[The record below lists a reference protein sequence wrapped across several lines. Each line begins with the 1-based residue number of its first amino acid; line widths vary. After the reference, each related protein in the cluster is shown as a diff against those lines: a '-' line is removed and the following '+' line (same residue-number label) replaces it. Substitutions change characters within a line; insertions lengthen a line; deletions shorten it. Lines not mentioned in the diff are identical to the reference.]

1 MRKIYSLVLLAA
13 ALLVGTNAWAATYNV
28 NVATYDELIAAVEG
42 PTTGTGEYV
51 AGDIVN
57 ITLTDNLSFTLDNY
71 STPYATTT
79 NHVTAAK
86 NHISEIHKG
95 QVVNVNLNNH
105 NITSQALFVFAVYYG
120 KLNLTGHGT
129 ITNSLHRYQEN
140 TKTATGV
147 SEASVVWMAGIN
159 QANCATDRSYLNVG
173 PEVTLDC
180 PNGKCGVYV
189 NQIASGDN
197 GYTTNT
203 CKTYKLVPKNW
214 SAKNS
219 AGLDCAYGVYADIY
233 GTVRGYRY
241 GLQMS
246 GNIKEVNIPSE
257 SNTPSIPTYYV
268 HTGATVSAGSDL
280 ECAGMYLGG
289 FCRAIISG
297 TVYGASGVYVKS
309 GIAEVIDATIYSN
322 SDTYDGPTKEG
333 NKSGCDAKGSGI
345 VIDSNVGYAGEID
358 VTISGDT
365 KVTGNG
371 GYAVEEII
379 TTKDQANVSNV
390 TGITIEGGT
399 FEGGQAGCAV
409 FDNQTVT
416 EAEDVTDETHIDI
429 ISGNYSGSS
438 TPEEQAQI
446 NDLIEATGGEVSM
459 VTDPETGKS
468 TMVVATDPVPESEKT
483 KPMTLADAYAE
494 QTAGE
499 EHIYLTLST
508 SGTSTVDANLTLE
521 KLDMSTG
528 NHHLVVNNGVT
539 LTAGRVLLNTAATI
553 EVMAGG
559 NLVITGNDG
568 IYSPNVT
575 SLILHAS
582 DDAQARLLFN
592 PAVTTNR
599 HPNATVEFVSRSY
612 TNSSTD
618 FIKQRFGIPT
628 IGAVSSVSA
637 TPLETAVSFNEFD
650 YSANSWVRLG
660 YLNSTNPSHTPL
672 DKNDLNTPF
681 ASYLSQSNRL
691 SSATPSTIT
700 MTGALVGNANPEVVC
715 YNNSWIGL
723 SNSYTGDIDIEQA
736 VYGMNVPGLQQAIYV
751 NTSRGTGSYTWV
763 SVSAGNFGVWAD
775 EAPVATKLNPMQPFV
790 MKNNASTELIWNLN
804 YNTMVWTPYITPVPA
819 PARNSALTDV
829 TAIIIDIEG
838 QNGVYDKVRLAEAN
852 EFSADIDEGYDV
864 LKYMN
869 DAMNLYV
876 MDADKMCN
884 LATDNLDDT
893 YLGFAANEGGLYTI
907 TFTAVRGNEYELLD
921 LATNTRVAI
930 TAGATYQFYATDN
943 EANDYRFKVVERQ
956 EMPTN
961 AEVIE
966 NSTVKTAGIY
976 TVTGQYLGEMNVWN
990 NLPAGIYIVNGE
1002 KMVK

>member
-42 PTTGTGEYV
+42 PTGTGEYV

-57 ITLTDNLSFTLDNY
+57 ITLTGDLTYSLENY
-71 STPYATTT
+71 PSPYAATDA
-79 NHVTAAK
+79 HLTAAK

-95 QVVNVNLNNH
+95 QVVNVNLNDH

-129 ITNSLHRYQEN
+129 ITNTLYRYKEN
-140 TKTATGV
+140 TKTETKV
-147 SEASVVWMAGIN
+147 KEASVVWMAGIN

-173 PEVTLDC
+173 PDVTLNC

-197 GYTTNT
+197 GYATNT
-203 CKTYKLVPKNW
+203 CKTYKNVPKNW
-214 SAKNS
+214 SAKTS
-219 AGLDCAYGVYADIY
+219 AGKVCAYGVYADIY
-233 GTVRGYRY
+233 GTVYGYRY

-246 GNIKEVNIPSE
+246 GNINEVNVPSE

-268 HTGATVSAGSDL
+268 HTGATVSSGSDA
-280 ECAGMYLGG
+280 ECAGLYLGG
-289 FCRAIISG
+289 FSRAIISG
-297 TVYGASGVYVKS
+297 TVFGATGVYVKS
-309 GIAEVIDATIYSN
+309 GLAEVIDATIYSN
-322 SDTYDGPTKEG
+322 SSDYEAPKAGS
-333 NKSGCDAKGSGI
+333 SGKDATGSGI
-345 VIDSNVGYAGEID
+345 VIDSNVGYAGQID

-371 GYAVEEII
+371 GYAVEEKI
-379 TTKDQANVSNV
+379 TTKNIENVSNV

-399 FEGGQAGCAV
+399 FEGGTQGCAN

-612 TNSSTD
+612 RNAPI
-618 FIKQRFGIPT
+618 FVKQRFGIPT
-628 IGAVSSVSA
+628 IGAVSSVTA
-637 TPLETAVSFNEFD
+637 IPAETAVSFEAFD
-650 YSANSWVRLG
+650 YESDSWSLLG
-660 YLNSTNPSHTPL
+660 YLNSTNPSHETL
-672 DKNDLNTPF
+672 TADKLNTPF
-681 ASYLSQSNRL
+681 ISYLSLSNRL
-691 SSATPSTIT
+691 ESATPTTII
-700 MTGALVGNANPEVVC
+700 MKGAIVGNANPDVALSR
-715 YNNSWIGL
+715 NAWIAL
-723 SNSYTGDIDIEQA
+723 SNSYTGDIDILQA
-736 VYGMNVPGLQQAIYV
+736 VSAITMPGVQPAIYV
-751 NTSRGTGSYTWV
+751 NTSRGTGSYTWTSCSANDLDIWGELPV
-763 SVSAGNFGVWAD
+763 S
-775 EAPVATKLNPMQPFV
+775 KLTPMQPFIV
-790 MKNNASTELIWNLN
+790 KNLTSSEVFWNLN
-804 YNTMVWTPYITPVPA
+804 YDDMVWTPYTNPSAA
-819 PARNSALTDV
+819 PARTMVRTDV
-829 TAIIIDIEG
+829 TAIQIDVEG
-838 QNGVYDKVRLAEAN
+838 QDSYDMVRLAEAAD
-852 EFSADIDEGYDV
+852 FSADFDNGYDV
-864 LKYMN
+864 YKYMN
-869 DAMNLYV
+869 DAMNMYV
-876 MDADKMCN
+876 SDAEKMSNFVTNN
-884 LATDNLDDT
+884 LENT
-893 YLGFAANEGGLYTI
+893 YLGFAAKAAGIYTI
-907 TFTAVRGNEYELLD
+907 TFNHVRGNEYALVD
-921 LATNTRVAI
+921 LATNTYVAI
-930 TAGATYQFYATDN
+930 TDGATYQFAVNDN
-943 EANDYRFKVVERQ
+943 EDNDYRFKIVGRQ
-956 EMPTN
+956 EMPTD
-961 AEVIE
+961 VE
-966 NSTVKTAGIY
+966 NVEKAPIKVGGIY
-976 TVTGQYLGEMNVWN
+976 TITGQYMGDMNEWN
-990 NLPAGIYIVNGE
+990 NLPAGLYIVNGE
-1002 KMVK
+1002 KRVK